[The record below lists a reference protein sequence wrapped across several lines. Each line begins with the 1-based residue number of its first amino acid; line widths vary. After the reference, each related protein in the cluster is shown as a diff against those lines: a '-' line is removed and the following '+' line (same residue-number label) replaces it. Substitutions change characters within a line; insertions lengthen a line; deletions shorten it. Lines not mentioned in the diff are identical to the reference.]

1 MSFSE
6 IKLARQ
12 RLKES
17 EWRQNEFV
25 LFDGMLMESMK
36 QMNDCCRNGAER
48 KKDNEM
54 EWNGMELSFWAA
66 EWPAELKDLSFMEQ
80 ERQLN

>member
-1 MSFSE
+1 
-6 IKLARQ
+6 
-12 RLKES
+12 
-17 EWRQNEFV
+17 
-25 LFDGMLMESMK
+25 MESMK

-66 EWPAELKDLSFMEQ
+66 EWPAELKDLSFMEHCWN
-80 ERQLN
+80 EQL